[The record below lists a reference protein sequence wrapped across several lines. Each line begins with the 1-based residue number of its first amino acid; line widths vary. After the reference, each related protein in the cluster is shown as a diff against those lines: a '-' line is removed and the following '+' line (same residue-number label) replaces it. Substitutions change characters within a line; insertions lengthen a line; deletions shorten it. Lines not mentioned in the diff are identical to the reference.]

1 MAGEKVVSP
10 ETSSAEQVRATE
22 GEGQEPLD
30 DLPGGPTGGGP
41 GDGGV
46 TEVATVGH
54 ADDPHQLDDLRRGNQ
69 GAAGKEQAKPPA
81 YLPVDA
87 VADGHAR
94 QRQGERQKGH
104 ERLAA
109 EQEQGPKDSHGGS
122 DAAPPAPLRET
133 QAGGRPCRGEDDA
146 GDLVVENQGR
156 QGVSAPFVAR
166 PGRPPRPPPQAPSAA
181 PPAHCK

>member
-69 GAAGKEQAKPPA
+69 GAAGQEQAKPHA
-81 YLPVDA
+81 SLPVDA

-109 EQEQGPKDSHGGS
+109 EQEQGPKNSHGG
-122 DAAPPAPLRET
+122 AGTAPPPPPPEKPR
-133 QAGGRPCRGEDDA
+133 GGPPRRGGDDA
-146 GDLVVENQGR
+146 RGTG
-156 QGVSAPFVAR
+156 G
-166 PGRPPRPPPQAPSAA
+166 
-181 PPAHCK
+181 